1 MTITLPLASY
11 WQKVLHPD
19 WARLAEPIHGWFYTI
34 YPNGDLAIS
43 LATLLILGFCLGLL
57 GSLFGG
63 GSSFLMAPV
72 LNLVGNIPYNVAVG
86 TDLSQMVG
94 TATTANLRQRA
105 RGYVDVKLGLFLF
118 LGSCLGL
125 ETGAQL
131 LQFLKY
137 AGEITWGSRNLSLMQ
152 VVMTGVYVGMLAWIG
167 SLVYREARTVRKAEA
182 PGVAPGAAPSPITSR
197 LQTVTLPPMV
207 SLPLSGVEAVSLW
220 VILGVGFV
228 TGLFTGLLG
237 VSGSF
242 IRMPALIYVLGIP
255 TVVSIG
261 TNLLEFMILALYGA
275 LTHSVKGNVDL
286 VLLVILLAT
295 SIPGSQCGVWL
306 RKKLAGPGLQLLFA
320 GIICVIIL
328 CMCLKVVG

>member
-1 MTITLPLASY
+1 
-11 WQKVLHPD
+11 
-19 WARLAEPIHGWFYTI
+19 
-34 YPNGDLAIS
+34 
-43 LATLLILGFCLGLL
+43 
-57 GSLFGG
+57 
-63 GSSFLMAPV
+63 
-72 LNLVGNIPYNVAVG
+72 
-86 TDLSQMVG
+86 
-94 TATTANLRQRA
+94 
-105 RGYVDVKLGLFLF
+105 
-118 LGSCLGL
+118 
-125 ETGAQL
+125 
-131 LQFLKY
+131 
-137 AGEITWGSRNLSLMQ
+137 
-152 VVMTGVYVGMLAWIG
+152 
-167 SLVYREARTVRKAEA
+167 
-182 PGVAPGAAPSPITSR
+182 
-197 LQTVTLPPMV
+197 
-207 SLPLSGVEAVSLW
+207 LW